1 MRTLQR
7 GISVLH
13 SLLSDETEAAV
24 GDKSDRKGRNPK
36 LIVARDT
43 SLLYRFYFKSKI
55 ERKLYPDSVAE
66 LVKEFHLSQVM
77 IQKIIQAKTDELML
91 IKKEQPSVKS
101 LKEKYS
107 HLVW

>member
-13 SLLSDETEAAV
+13 SLLSEEEEMVSA
-24 GDKSDRKGRNPK
+24 DKVERKGRNPK

-43 SLLYRFYFKSKI
+43 CLLYRFYFKSKI
-55 ERKLYPDSVAE
+55 ERRLYPDSVAA
-66 LVKEFHLSQVM
+66 LMNEFHLSQVM

-101 LKEKYS
+101 LKEKYP
-107 HLVW
+107 HFVW